1 MGTAAPCAQHTLTFR
16 PIHAAGANAMQPSTR
31 SSRGKVVTPPW
42 NKRAA
47 NTQLASPV
55 AAPSP
60 HRPFLAYGDS
70 AALGEDAGALGPSPT
85 RLSFALADH
94 AIPEDSPVSAQVQKT
109 PFLPR
114 LENTIPG

>member
-1 MGTAAPCAQHTLTFR
+1 
-16 PIHAAGANAMQPSTR
+16 MQPANR

-47 NTQLASPV
+47 NTQLASP

-70 AALGEDAGALGPSPT
+70 ASLGEDAGALGLPQTTNPN
-85 RLSFALADH
+85 RLT
-94 AIPEDSPVSAQVQKT
+94 PNCKT
-109 PFLPR
+109 TSLN
-114 LENTIPG
+114 NTP